1 MAVVDQ
7 QGQVL
12 EKQVIPITGLVDT
25 VTGLIKQHVVS
36 VIVIGNRTNS
46 KVIKNS
52 LLALKLPVVTVEE
65 NNSTVEGRY
74 RYLKENTK
82 GLAKLLPIGLRIPR
96 EPFDDYV
103 AVILA
108 ERYLQELKSRPS

>member
-1 MAVVDQ
+1 MVDH

-12 EKQVIPITGLVDT
+12 EKRVVPTKDLLEFVSNLTGRYESA
-25 VTGLIKQHVVS
+25 LIVL
-36 VIVIGNRTNS
+36 GNRTKS
-46 KVIKNS
+46 QSIKNTLLS
-52 LLALKLPVVTVEE
+52 LGIPVALIEE

-82 GLAKLLPIGLRIPR
+82 GLAKLLPIGLRIPA

-108 ERYLQELKSRPS
+108 ERYLNKMKM